1 MKTMTI
7 AAAVLALSAVSAG
20 AQVSL
25 EQARL
30 FAPRLSATSIEVPE
44 VSAPARAVS
53 FGEKS
58 AVAVDPDM
66 DTAKAARMQEL
77 ALEKI
82 SIKKGGGGCYGAVWH
97 DVLVQAGFDDGG
109 LIPGTHAYE
118 FAKHAK
124 ENPEWF
130 LNVFRMKRIPT
141 PDSIDEM
148 PAGSVVVYDRGQRDP
163 YGRAS
168 GESGHIEV
176 IADRDGVRY
185 GCSDFCADIGG
196 MGPMFAD
203 EYSKEHVSVFIPVK

>member
-1 MKTMTI
+1 MKTLTI
-7 AAAVLALSAVSAG
+7 AAAAIALSAVSAV

-25 EQARL
+25 GQSGL
-30 FAPRLSATSIEVPE
+30 FSPRLSVASVEVPE
-44 VSAPARAVS
+44 VSAPARASV
-53 FGEKS
+53 FAEKS
-58 AVAVDPDM
+58 FVAVDPDM
-66 DTAKAARMQEL
+66 DAAKAARLQEL
-77 ALEKI
+77 ALKKI
-82 SIKKGGGGCYGAVWH
+82 HITEGGGGCYGAVWH
-97 DVLVQAGFDDGG
+97 DVLVKAGFDDGG
-109 LIPGTHAYE
+109 LIPGTHAYQ

-130 LNVFRMKRIPT
+130 LNVFKMKLIPT

-168 GESGHIEV
+168 GDSGHIEV

-203 EYSKEHVSVFIPVK
+203 DYSKEHVSVFIPVK